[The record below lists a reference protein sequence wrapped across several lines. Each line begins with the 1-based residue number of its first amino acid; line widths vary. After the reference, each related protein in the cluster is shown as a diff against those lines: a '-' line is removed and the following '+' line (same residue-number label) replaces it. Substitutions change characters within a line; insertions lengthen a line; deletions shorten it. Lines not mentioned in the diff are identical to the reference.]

1 MRSGRA
7 GDAHPRGFQLR
18 RGGRRPGLR
27 FLPPR
32 LLVCGGRRHGKQA
45 GGKRWELPFSG
56 STWSTPA
63 VVDGTVYMGSNG
75 WYLWA
80 VDAATGEERWK
91 QETGAARQS
100 SPAVADGTVYVGSLD
115 DFLYAIHT

>member
-1 MRSGRA
+1 
-7 GDAHPRGFQLR
+7 
-18 RGGRRPGLR
+18 
-27 FLPPR
+27 
-32 LLVCGGRRHGKQA
+32 
-45 GGKRWELPFSG
+45 
-56 STWSTPA
+56 
-63 VVDGTVYMGSNG
+63 MGSNG